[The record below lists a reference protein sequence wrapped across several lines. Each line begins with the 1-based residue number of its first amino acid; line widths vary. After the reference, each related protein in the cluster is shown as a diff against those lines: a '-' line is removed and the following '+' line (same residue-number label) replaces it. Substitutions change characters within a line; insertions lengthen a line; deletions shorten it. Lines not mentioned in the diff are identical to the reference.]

1 MSNIDLDPPEQVE
14 PNPAV
19 PVGVNPAPS
28 AFNVTVLVPEQISI
42 RMVDASGLADYE
54 YHVIA
59 ASLLFG
65 AAIGFLVP
73 CLQEFRSNGDLAV
86 PFLMFTVILF
96 LLCFGAGGMAMSKRK
111 KLTTSGKEIKLT
123 TTGASIG

>member
-1 MSNIDLDPPEQVE
+1 MRTDLNEPQQIE
-14 PNPAV
+14 PNPTV
-19 PVGVNPAPS
+19 PVGANPSPS
-28 AFNVTVLVPEQISI
+28 AFNITVLVPEQISI

-73 CLQEFRSNGDLAV
+73 CLQEFRSNGDGV
-86 PFLMFTVILF
+86 PPISPDRSAIETML
-96 LLCFGAGGMAMSKRK
+96 
-111 KLTTSGKEIKLT
+111 
-123 TTGASIG
+123 